1 MPTEPFKCS
10 LNLIFKYNYQ
20 NGFFVEKDVMV
31 RTSKERTRRELYQ
44 TRKEVKKYFKKTIV
58 FIKILTETKTEEN

>member
-1 MPTEPFKCS
+1 
-10 LNLIFKYNYQ
+10 
-20 NGFFVEKDVMV
+20 MV